1 MSQPTPSR
9 QLPVAAASKIRIEA
23 SNRSASY
30 AAHWLS
36 LLGGGTGAS
45 ADTADIVI
53 VGGDVEL
60 APSDS
65 AADCVIRV
73 WDFQVGRA
81 GSGALASAVAGPSS
95 VIGHPGQANGLL
107 PADMPE
113 KWCGAYGVILALAEL
128 WRRRRGDRKKP
139 VTYDVSAADVMRA
152 FSLQNAGSRAD
163 MTKNWRRN
171 GRLCV
176 EHGGI
181 FPMGFFACRDGHVA
195 ILGRS
200 RRDWRNIRKA
210 IGDPAWAE
218 AAAFEDPF
226 QLARDSAE
234 ADALLE
240 TTLAAF
246 GRDELL
252 ARGLAAGAVI
262 APVYTK
268 EEARERGV
276 FREHFISG
284 DGPAMPFLVEDSTG
298 APGGRLSAAPA
309 ITANDAP
316 LSGLRIIELCW
327 VWSGPM
333 VGQILADLGAEVI
346 KVETPARFD
355 LYRTRGV
362 ETLRHTMPERA
373 RIESSIHFHSLNRNK
388 IGLALDLKRAEG
400 VDVAKRLAACSDL
413 IIENFTVGTMDR
425 LGLGREALGQVN
437 PGLVQLSMSG
447 PGRGSAVQELRS
459 YGLVL
464 SALAGA
470 EGLIRDGDGF
480 LGSPTFSISDPN
492 AATFAAMTALAGVLA
507 TDEDNK
513 GRAIDLSQIE
523 AAATLA
529 ATPTLPPTTLD
540 AVVKTDDGS
549 FIAVSVPE
557 TAFGGTED
565 LHHAFDGAPFTD
577 IVDWCTALGGQ
588 AEKILHLDETDDAPA
603 FADCS
608 GWLPASHPYTGDEML
623 VAAPWRIDGRRPGL
637 RKPAPLLGE
646 GDDFVLRRV
655 LSMQDDEIE
664 ELTAS
669 AVVGAPVQAEPA
681 PKARKR
687 TAK

>member
-1 MSQPTPSR
+1 MNQPPPSR
-9 QLPVAAASKIRIEA
+9 SLPVAAASKIRVVA
-23 SNRSASY
+23 NNRSAAY
-30 AAHWLS
+30 AAHWLH
-36 LLGGGTGAS
+36 LLGGDAN
-45 ADTADIVI
+45 TAPETPEII
-53 VGGDVEL
+53 IAGGDADLEL
-60 APSDS
+60 D
-65 AADCVIRV
+65 ADCVIRL

-95 VIGHPGQANGLL
+95 VIGYPGQANGLL

-113 KWCGAYGVILALAEL
+113 KWCGAYGVILGLAEL
-128 WRRRRGDRKKP
+128 WRRRRGNARIQ
-139 VTYDVSAADVMRA
+139 TAYNVSAADVMRA

-234 ADALLE
+234 ADAFLE

-262 APVYTK
+262 APVYT
-268 EEARERGV
+268 EAEARERGV
-276 FREHFISG
+276 FREHFIG
-284 DGPAMPFLVEDSTG
+284 EDGPAMPFLVEEGDG
-298 APGGRLSAAPA
+298 APASRPAAA
-309 ITANDAP
+309 AAVAAKDAP

-355 LYRTRGV
+355 LYRTRGL
-362 ETLRHTMPERA
+362 EALRHTIPERT

-425 LGLGREALGQVN
+425 LGLGREVLGRTN
-437 PGLVQLSMSG
+437 PALVQLSMSG
-447 PGRGSAVQELRS
+447 PGRGSAVQDLRS

-470 EGLIRDGDGF
+470 ESLISDGEGF

-492 AATFAAMTALAGVLA
+492 AATFATMTALAGVLA
-507 TDEDNK
+507 AADDNT
-513 GRAIDLSQIE
+513 GRAIDFSQIE

-540 AVVKTDDGS
+540 AVVETDDEG
-549 FIAVSVPE
+549 FVAVSVPAD
-557 TAFGGTED
+557 AFADTDALRRAFYGGSFNDVQARCE
-565 LHHAFDGAPFTD
+565 
-577 IVDWCTALGGQ
+577 ALGGQ
-588 AEKILHLDETDDAPA
+588 AATVLHLDETDDASA

-623 VAAPWRIDGRRPGL
+623 VAAPWRIAGRRPGL

-646 GDDFVLRRV
+646 GDDYVLRRV
-655 LSMQDDEIE
+655 LSMQDDEIDA
-664 ELTAS
+664 LTAS
-669 AVVGAPVQAEPA
+669 GVVGAPVQAGAA
-681 PKARKR
+681 PKRSKR
-687 TAK
+687 TAT